1 MSRADLNVTITRS
14 MSTLSARSLVVA
26 LLFTLLLG
34 FSLPSYAVQ
43 DTITNY
49 QYDANG
55 NLTQIASPLDTVA
68 NPVKTDLL
76 YDALGQLS
84 VITPPKPNP
93 GATRPNI
100 FLSHDGQGQVTQ
112 VEDPRLLTT
121 DYSVDGLGNV
131 TTLTSHDSGIT
142 NSTYDQA
149 GNLKTQTDAR
159 GKLTTY
165 SYDALNRLTR
175 IDYATGI
182 PTVYTYDG
190 GVNHTEL
197 YYIGRLTVIDD
208 ESGQTLL
215 YPEATGPLWLKRQTL
230 TDPQTTLDPR
240 QVVYWQAANGKPTG
254 IMYPSG
260 NQINYSYDAAGRIA
274 SVTLNPTNSNG
285 IGTNYAIT
293 TNLMT
298 NINYT
303 QDGQFRGGT
312 WGNNTATSFN
322 GIAHYD
328 DVDGRILAYYLGTL
342 SQGGT
347 FRFIQYD
354 AASRITLMSH
364 TGYGL
369 GAFAPTNFDQSFS
382 YDNLGR
388 VTSYTSATGNQNY
401 SYDESGNRTST
412 GIDNHTIDLNSNRLM
427 NTTGPAPAKT
437 NLYDAAGNLKSDGTT
452 TYTYSD
458 RGRLQTVLQ
467 GGITT
472 TYSYNGLG
480 QRVKKRGATD
490 AGLTQYVYDEQG
502 HLLGEYD
509 VFGNPLQE
517 TVYLGDMPIA
527 VLTQT
532 VVGTATGSVLVD
544 NSTAAS
550 VTAVGSWPV
559 ATTIAGFQGTNYQT
573 HIATATTTDSFT
585 WKPAMPVAATGKY
598 WLQARWTAD
607 ATRATNAIYTL
618 TDTNGVAIKT
628 VNQRSNN
635 NTWVNL
641 GLGTKFANF
650 PAATVKLSTSS
661 LGTVSADAV
670 RILPAVV
677 TTSVNYIF
685 TDHLNT
691 PRVITRASDNQI
703 VWRWDQSDP
712 FGVKP
717 PNENPSG
724 LGVFTYNPRFPGQ
737 LYDAET
743 GLYYNYHRNYDP
755 KIGGYT
761 QSDPIGLAGG
771 INTYGY
777 VGGNPINWVDPL
789 GLKICAPNGERIVC
803 TDGMRPPPDG
813 TPTNG
818 PMSPIGMAA
827 TVAEAAAAACPPLR
841 ATKAASVIDK
851 FRRVP
856 NNLIEQMALD
866 AAKQGKGMKII
877 DNLGD
882 PKFKGMEKW
891 SYTEKSDTGVRVE
904 VHYVRDPAT
913 GDMMDFKFK

>member
-1 MSRADLNVTITRS
+1 MTHYGT
-14 MSTLSARSLVVA
+14 
-26 LLFTLLLG
+26 
-34 FSLPSYAVQ
+34 
-43 DTITNY
+43 
-49 QYDANG
+49 
-55 NLTQIASPLDTVA
+55 
-68 NPVKTDLL
+68 
-76 YDALGQLS
+76 
-84 VITPPKPNP
+84 
-93 GATRPNI
+93 
-100 FLSHDGQGQVTQ
+100 
-112 VEDPRLLTT
+112 
-121 DYSVDGLGNV
+121 GLGV
-131 TTLTSHDSGIT
+131 
-142 NSTYDQA
+142 
-149 GNLKTQTDAR
+149 
-159 GKLTTY
+159 
-165 SYDALNRLTR
+165 
-175 IDYATGI
+175 
-182 PTVYTYDG
+182 
-190 GVNHTEL
+190 
-197 YYIGRLTVIDD
+197 
-208 ESGQTLL
+208 
-215 YPEATGPLWLKRQTL
+215 
-230 TDPQTTLDPR
+230 
-240 QVVYWQAANGKPTG
+240 
-254 IMYPSG
+254 
-260 NQINYSYDAAGRIA
+260 
-274 SVTLNPTNSNG
+274 
-285 IGTNYAIT
+285 
-293 TNLMT
+293 
-298 NINYT
+298 
-303 QDGQFRGGT
+303 
-312 WGNNTATSFN
+312 
-322 GIAHYD
+322 
-328 DVDGRILAYYLGTL
+328 
-342 SQGGT
+342 
-347 FRFIQYD
+347 
-354 AASRITLMSH
+354 
-364 TGYGL
+364 
-369 GAFAPTNFDQSFS
+369 FAPANFDQSFS

-388 VTSYTSATGNQNY
+388 VTSYTSASGNQNY

-437 NLYDAAGNLKSDGTT
+437 NLYDAAGNLLTDGTT

-472 TYSYNGLG
+472 TYTYNGFG
-480 QRVKKRGATD
+480 QRVKKREATD
-490 AGLTQYVYDEQG
+490 AGLIQYVYDEQG

-509 VFGNPLQE
+509 VYGNPLQE

-532 VVGTATGSVLVD
+532 VVGTTTGSVLVD
-544 NSTAAS
+544 NSTTAS

-585 WKPAMPVAATGKY
+585 WKPAMPVAAAGKY

-618 TDTNGVAIKT
+618 TDPNGVNVKT

-641 GLGTKFANF
+641 GLRTKFANF

-670 RILPAVV
+670 RIMPAVV

-703 VWRWDQSDP
+703 VWRWDQADP

-777 VGGNPINWVDPL
+777 VEGNPVNWVDPL
-789 GLKICAPNGERIVC
+789 GLVSEEAKKGCKAYCASQGKEVESCTSKEINLIVKTIERSSCKCSGDNPKYENPGHHGQGGPNRPNPNKSKLPDNHEDLWRNSQPASDGKRWTKTGEGKNAQYDRFQN
-803 TDGMRPPPDG
+803 DGNGNWHWNGSSNAVKPDG
-813 TPTNG
+813 TPN
-818 PMSPIGMAA
+818 PISPNDIP
-827 TVAEAAAAACPPLR
+827 VDVKR
-841 ATKAASVIDK
+841 
-851 FRRVP
+851 
-856 NNLIEQMALD
+856 
-866 AAKQGKGMKII
+866 
-877 DNLGD
+877 
-882 PKFKGMEKW
+882 W
-891 SYTEKSDTGVRVE
+891 
-904 VHYVRDPAT
+904 
-913 GDMMDFKFK
+913 